1 MHGCNSLVLI
11 LFSKHRGSSAYNL
24 FSPRKGRSGPLPMTI
39 ELAPSILSANF
50 ARLAEDAK
58 AALEGGGTVL
68 HGDVMDGHFVPN
80 ITIGPLVVASLR
92 KALPNAILDCH
103 LMIENPDNYI
113 PAFAEPGASW
123 ISGHQEA
130 CLHLHRPLQLIP
142 SHERKPDVVV
152 NPATPV

>member
-1 MHGCNSLVLI
+1 MRWTSCACSSWRLRVGGNAVRFRGEGKIFICSI
-11 LFSKHRGSSAYNL
+11 LFSKHRRTCAYNL
-24 FSPRKGRSGPLPMTI
+24 FSLRKERSISLHMTI

-68 HGDVMDGHFVPN
+68 PLALINGPFVPT
-80 ITIGPLVVASLR
+80 ITILPLVVASLR

-113 PAFAEPGASW
+113 PA
-123 ISGHQEA
+123 
-130 CLHLHRPLQLIP
+130 
-142 SHERKPDVVV
+142 
-152 NPATPV
+152 